1 MKRNISGKII
11 ALLIVLLTLLCA
23 CGTQPA
29 PMPTPAP
36 TPVISSAPEP
46 EPTPAPEKS
55 REELIYEAASELLS
69 AMTVEEKV
77 YQLFV
82 TAPEGLPGVSGTVTA
97 AGDELCAALERCPVG
112 GLILFG
118 ANIIDRQQTAGLIS
132 GAQSVSKLGLF
143 IGVDEEGGMVSRLG
157 NKPAMETTAFPDMR
171 EIGDTGDVT
180 RAYEVGLTIGKDISA
195 LGFNVDFA
203 PVADVDSNPANPVI
217 GTRAFS
223 SDAQTASQMVAAC
236 VAGFLDSGVLCTL
249 KHFPGHGDTATDSHY
264 GSAQVNKSLD
274 ELRQCELLPFAAGI
288 SVGAPMVMIGHISLP
303 EITGSDQPATLSY
316 EIVTQLLRDELGF
329 DGLVITDALNMS
341 AVSGRYSSKE
351 AAVLAVNAGCD
362 LLLMPYSLTDAA
374 EGILEALD
382 SGEISPERLDES
394 VLRILEAKLRSGVT
408 ENGF

>member
-1 MKRNISGKII
+1 MKRNSFKKLT
-11 ALLIVLLTLLCA
+11 ALLLVLLTLLCA
-23 CGTQPA
+23 CGIQPA
-29 PMPTPAP
+29 PLPTPAP

-46 EPTPAPEKS
+46 TPTPAPEKS

-69 AMTVEEKV
+69 AMSVEEKV
-77 YQLFV
+77 CQLFV

-97 AGDELCAALERCPVG
+97 AGDELCSALEQYPVG

-171 EIGDTGDVT
+171 QIGDTGDVT
-180 RAYEVGLTIGKDISA
+180 QAYEVGLTIGKDISA

-249 KHFPGHGDTATDSHY
+249 KHFPGHGDTAADSHY

-303 EITGSDQPATLSY
+303 EITGSDIPATLSY

-408 ENGF
+408 ENSF